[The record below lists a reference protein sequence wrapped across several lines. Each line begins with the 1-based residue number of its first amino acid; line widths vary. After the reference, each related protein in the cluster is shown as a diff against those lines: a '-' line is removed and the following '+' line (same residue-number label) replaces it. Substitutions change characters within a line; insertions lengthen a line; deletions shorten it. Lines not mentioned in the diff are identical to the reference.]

1 MALVLAAALPVLEI
15 GLRTVLGTGLP
26 GNSSYVQHLALWIG
40 CLGAIVAARSGRHL
54 TLVSRTESWPQGVR
68 AYAGG
73 YVALVSTAVAGGL
86 AWAGVQFVLAE
97 LDAPAR
103 IGGWLPVWI
112 AEAVIPAGF
121 AGVAVILVA
130 RAGAWRERALAVLGL
145 VLAAVIGFAFETL
158 PPVAL
163 WIGLAAVILAVLLGA
178 PIFVALGGAALVLFF
193 SQEVPA
199 AAIMVEAYRIVV
211 SPAIPTIP
219 LFTLTGF
226 LLAKGGAGQR
236 LVRLFRAL
244 FGWLPGGALIATTLV
259 CAFFTTFTG
268 ASGLAI
274 LALGGLLLPVLV
286 GSGYP
291 ERFSLG
297 LLTST
302 GSIGFLFP
310 PSLAVILYGV
320 VSHVPIPEMFRAAL
334 LPGAVLVGAVCLY
347 GVVVAL
353 RAGVPRPGFDPREA
367 LGALWAAKWELLL
380 PVWPVLGIFGGFT
393 TLIEAAAIT
402 VVYALAVEILVHRDL
417 HPTRDLPGVLVE
429 CVTLVSGVFTILIVA
444 MGLSSFM
451 VDAEVPMQAA
461 AWVEARIESR
471 LLFLLALNVFLL
483 AVGCLMDVYSAIAV
497 VVPLLLP
504 VSRIFGID
512 PLHLGVI
519 FLINLEL
526 GYLTPPV
533 GLNLF
538 LAAYRFGK
546 PVAEVCRS
554 TLPFFLVLLGV
565 LLLVTYLPWIT
576 VGL

>member
-1 MALVLAAALPVLEI
+1 LIPRRERQGLPVESVLAAVALVLAAALPVLEI
-15 GLRTVLGTGLP
+15 GLRTFLGTGLP
-26 GNSSYVQHLALWIG
+26 GNSGYVQHLALWIG
-40 CLGAIVAARSGRHL
+40 CLGAVVAARDGRHL
-54 TLVSRTESWPQGVR
+54 TLVSRAVSWPEGLR

-97 LDAPAR
+97 FDAPAR

-121 AGVAVILVA
+121 AGVTVIFVA

-145 VLAAVIGFAFETL
+145 VLAAVVGFGFEAL

-193 SQEVPA
+193 SEAVPA

-226 LLAKGGAGQR
+226 LLAKGGAGPR

-297 LLTST
+297 VLTAT
-302 GSIGFLFP
+302 GSIGLLFP

-320 VSHVPIPEMFRAAL
+320 VSHVPIP
-334 LPGAVLVGAVCLY
+334 
-347 GVVVAL
+347 
-353 RAGVPRPGFDPREA
+353 FDPREA
-367 LGALWAAKWELLL
+367 LGAVRAAKWELLL

-402 VVYALAVEILVHRDL
+402 VVYALAVETLVHRDL

-429 CVTLVSGVFTILIVA
+429 CVTLVGGVFTILIVA

-461 AWVEARIESR
+461 AWVEARIDSR

-538 LAAYRFGK
+538 LASYRFGK

-565 LLLVTYLPWIT
+565 LLLVTYVPWIT

>member
-1 MALVLAAALPVLEI
+1 
-15 GLRTVLGTGLP
+15 
-26 GNSSYVQHLALWIG
+26 VQHLALWIG
-40 CLGAIVAARSGRHL
+40 CLGAVVAARDGRHL
-54 TLVSRTESWPQGVR
+54 TLVSRAVSWPEGLR

-97 LDAPAR
+97 FDAPAR

-121 AGVAVILVA
+121 AGVTVIFVA

-145 VLAAVIGFAFETL
+145 VLAAVVGFAFEAL

-193 SQEVPA
+193 SEAVPA

-219 LFTLTGF
+219 LFTLTGY
-226 LLAKGGAGQR
+226 LLAKGGAGPR

-297 LLTST
+297 VLTAT
-302 GSIGFLFP
+302 GSIGLLFP

-347 GVVVAL
+347 GVVVAQ

-367 LGALWAAKWELLL
+367 LGAVRAAKWELLL

-402 VVYALAVEILVHRDL
+402 VVYALAVETLVHRDL

-429 CVTLVSGVFTILIVA
+429 CVTLVGGVFTILIVA

-461 AWVEARIESR
+461 AWVEARIDSR

-538 LAAYRFGK
+538 LASYRFGK

-565 LLLVTYLPWIT
+565 LLLVTYVPWIT